1 MGYIERCSTY
11 YSPQKGTTSPILRI
25 LVCFISLARQE
36 LEVLLVQ
43 LGGVRPIKDLRD
55 GEFWGFFEDSLKGS
69 ARPPL
74 RDL

>member
-1 MGYIERCSTY
+1 MFYKPRTPEARSNG
-11 YSPQKGTTSPILRI
+11 LRFRVQGI
-25 LVCFISLARQE
+25 RGLARKE